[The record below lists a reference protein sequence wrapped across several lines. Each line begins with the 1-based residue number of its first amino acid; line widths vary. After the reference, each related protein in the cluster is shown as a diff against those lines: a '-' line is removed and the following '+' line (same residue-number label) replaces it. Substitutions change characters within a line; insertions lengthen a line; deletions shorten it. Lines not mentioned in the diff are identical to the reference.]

1 MRRWNVAPKHDT
13 IRKDAGWFDVSAGRR
28 NKHYMKQKKIL
39 WDFILVLMMALFSP
53 NLAVAQASTAQETGL
68 ASNVVRN
75 ATLDNGLEVFVVENH
90 AVPLVTVCVAFRGG
104 ALAQTPETAGFFHL
118 YEHMM
123 FNGNDK
129 YPTKDAFTAA
139 LNRMGTTSWNGAT
152 GKEYINYYITVPS
165 EKFADAVDF
174 WAHAVM
180 NPTLNYAV
188 LENEKLVVLNEIRGY
203 HSDPAQ
209 IASNALESRMF
220 NTFPWRKNIDGPESN
235 VANATVAELR
245 DMQKTYYVP
254 TNTALL
260 VGGDTTLEQVQALAE
275 VSFGK
280 WARAPQPVL
289 AEPAQ
294 GPIPDGIRLVTA
306 EDQFY
311 RGIAQVQFRWRGP
324 DVTRQTFDTY
334 VSDVLLFLLSSPSGP
349 FKSEIMR
356 KVFGLYDAEYIDFIY
371 PTARDGGN
379 YIFSTFMLVQ
389 KPATEEPVLQRV
401 ENLRKTVLDE
411 FAQIARD
418 PRAYF
423 GDEALEEAKTK
434 LVDQNIYALES
445 AGSFVTDTLTFW
457 WSTAGTDY
465 FFNYEANC
473 KKVTW
478 DDISALIR
486 KYLTGEAG
494 QGSAV
499 VAGSAPGSSVSTS
512 GAPSASSVPPAATL
526 VRLRTST
533 FGADPRMEAKIGE
546 LGYTRATAQNAFWWQ
561 QR

>member
-1 MRRWNVAPKHDT
+1 MR
-13 IRKDAGWFDVSAGRR
+13 
-28 NKHYMKQKKIL
+28 KKVKFLLSIG
-39 WDFILVLMMALFSP
+39 ILVIGLLMPAL
-53 NLAVAQASTAQETGL
+53 ATAQDE
-68 ASNVVRN
+68 AVQN
-75 ATLDNGLEVFVVENH
+75 ATLDNGLELFVVENH
-90 AVPLVTVCVAFRGG
+90 AVPLVTVCVAFRAG

-139 LNRMGTTSWNGAT
+139 LNRMGTTNWNGAT
-152 GKEYINYYITVPS
+152 GREYINYYITVPS
-165 EKFADAVDF
+165 DKLTDAIDF

-180 NPTLNYAV
+180 NPTLNFAV

-203 HSDPAQ
+203 HSDPSQ

-220 NTFPWRKNIDGPESN
+220 NEFPWRKNIDGPESN
-235 VANATVAELR
+235 IENATVADLR

-260 VGGDTTLEQVQALAE
+260 VGGDTTLAQVRELAKT
-275 VSFGK
+275 SFGK
-280 WARAPQPVL
+280 WATAAQPVL

-294 GPIPDGIRLVTA
+294 GPVPENIRLVTS

-349 FKSEIMR
+349 FKSDIMR
-356 KVFGLYDAEYIDFIY
+356 KVFGLYDAEYIDFGY

-379 YIFSTFMLVQ
+379 YIFSTYMLVQ

-401 ENLRKTVLDE
+401 ENLRKAVLNE
-411 FAQIARD
+411 FSQIAAD

-423 GDEALEEAKTK
+423 GGDAALDEAKTK

-445 AGSFVTDTLTFW
+445 AGNFVTDTLTFW

-465 FFNYEANC
+465 FLNYEKNC
-473 KKVTW
+473 KKVSW
-478 DDISALIR
+478 NDISTLIK
-486 KYLTGEAG
+486 KYLTGGMEDGTAAAG
-494 QGSAV
+494 A
-499 VAGSAPGSSVSTS
+499 AGSAPER
-512 GAPSASSVPPAATL
+512 AAVPTAATL
-526 VRLRTST
+526 VRLRAST
-533 FGADPRMEAKIGE
+533 CGADPRMDTKIDE
-546 LGYTRATAQNAFWWQ
+546 LGYTRVSAQNAFWWQ

>member
-1 MRRWNVAPKHDT
+1 MKENIKALSRFFLAFLFLLILKGGIEAQVNAPVKT
-13 IRKDAGWFDVSAGRR
+13 
-28 NKHYMKQKKIL
+28 
-39 WDFILVLMMALFSP
+39 
-53 NLAVAQASTAQETGL
+53 
-68 ASNVVRN
+68 
-75 ATLDNGLEVFVVENH
+75 ATLENGLELFVVENH
-90 AVPLVTVCVAFRGG
+90 SVPLVTVCIAFRGG
-104 ALAQTPETAGFFHL
+104 ALAQSPETAGYFHL

-165 EKFADAVDF
+165 DALRDAIDF

-180 NPTLNYAV
+180 HPTFDSKV
-188 LENEKLVVLNEIRGY
+188 LENEKQVVLNEIRGY

-220 NTFPWRKNIDGPESN
+220 EQFPWRKNIDGPEYNIS
-235 VANATVAELR
+235 NATVDELR
-245 DMQKTYYVP
+245 KIQKTYYVP
-254 TNTALL
+254 SNMALL
-260 VGGDTTLEQVQALAE
+260 IGGDTTLEQAHRFAME
-275 VSFGK
+275 SFGI
-280 WARAPQPVL
+280 WESAPQPVL
-289 AEPAQ
+289 GEPPH
-294 GPIPDGIRLVTA
+294 GPISKDIRLVTA
-306 EDQFY
+306 EDQFF

-349 FKSEIMR
+349 FKSAMMR
-356 KVFGLYDAEYIDFIY
+356 KVFGMYDPEYIDFTY
-371 PTARDGGN
+371 PTSRDGGN
-379 YIFSTFMLVQ
+379 YIFSTYMLVQ

-401 ENLRKTVLDE
+401 ENLRATILSE
-411 FAQIARD
+411 FEQIATD

-423 GDEALEEAKTK
+423 GDGALEEATTK

-457 WSTAGTDY
+457 WSTASTDY
-465 FFNYEANC
+465 FLNYEENC
-473 KKVTW
+473 RKVTW
-478 DDISALIR
+478 EDISTLIK
-486 KYLTGEAG
+486 KYLVGETEKNAAG
-494 QGSAV
+494 GTLRS
-499 VAGSAPGSSVSTS
+499 PTS
-512 GAPSASSVPPAATL
+512 ATL

-533 FGADPRMEAKIGE
+533 FGADPRMESKIQQF
-546 LGYTRATAQNAFWWQ
+546 GYTRVTQGNAFWWQ

>member
-1 MRRWNVAPKHDT
+1 MRWSFVVVLIAALLFP
-13 IRKDAGWFDVSAGRR
+13 G
-28 NKHYMKQKKIL
+28 
-39 WDFILVLMMALFSP
+39 LVL
-53 NLAVAQASTAQETGL
+53 AQEN
-68 ASNVVRN
+68 AVRN

-90 AVPLVTVCVAFRGG
+90 AVPLVTVCVAFRAG
-104 ALAQTPETAGFFHL
+104 ALAQTPETAGLFHL

-129 YPTKDAFTAA
+129 YPTKEAFTAA

-152 GKEYINYYITVPS
+152 GREYINYYITVPS
-165 EKFADAVDF
+165 EKLADAVDF

-180 NPTLNYAV
+180 SPTLDETV
-188 LENEKLVVLNEIRGY
+188 LENEKMVVLNEIRGY
-203 HSDPAQ
+203 HSDPGQ

-220 NTFPWRKNIDGPESN
+220 STFPWRKNIDGPESN
-235 VANATVAELR
+235 IEHATVAELR
-245 DMQKTYYVP
+245 AMQRTYYVP
-254 TNTALL
+254 SNTALL
-260 VGGDTTLEQVQALAE
+260 VGGDTTLEEVKALAE
-275 VSFGK
+275 ASFGT
-280 WARAPQPVL
+280 WTWAPQPEL

-294 GPIPDGIRLVTA
+294 GPIPEGIRLVTA

-356 KVFGLYDAEYIDFIY
+356 KVFGLYDAEYIDFTY

-379 YIFSTFMLVQ
+379 YIFSTYMLVQ

-401 ENLRKTVLDE
+401 ESLRKTVMDE
-411 FAQIARD
+411 FARIAAD
-418 PRAYF
+418 PKAYF
-423 GDEALEEAKTK
+423 GDDALEEAKTK

-457 WSTAGTDY
+457 WSTAGTEY

-473 KKVTW
+473 RKVSW
-478 DDISALIR
+478 EDISALIK
-486 KYLTGEAG
+486 KYLTGTEAHGKTTDAGG
-494 QGSAV
+494 QVQGLASIPA
-499 VAGSAPGSSVSTS
+499 T
-512 GAPSASSVPPAATL
+512 SSVPPMASL

-533 FGADPRMEAKIGE
+533 FDADPRMDTTIKE
-546 LGYTRATAQNAFWWQ
+546 LGYTRVTAQNAFWWQ

>member
-1 MRRWNVAPKHDT
+1 M
-13 IRKDAGWFDVSAGRR
+13 
-28 NKHYMKQKKIL
+28 
-39 WDFILVLMMALFSP
+39 
-53 NLAVAQASTAQETGL
+53 AQEVAVGEKSA

-75 ATLDNGLEVFVVENH
+75 TTLNNGFEVFVVENH
-90 AVPLVTVCVAFRGG
+90 AVPLVTVCVAFRAG

-123 FNGNDK
+123 FNGNDR
-129 YPTKDAFTAA
+129 YLTKDAFTAA

-165 EKFADAVDF
+165 DKLADAIDF

-180 NPTLNYAV
+180 NPTLNYTV
-188 LENEKLVVLNEIRGY
+188 LENEKLIVLNEIRGY

-220 NTFPWRKNIDGPESN
+220 NQFPWRENIDGPESN
-235 VANATVAELR
+235 IENATVAELR

-254 TNTALL
+254 TNMALL
-260 VGGDTTLEQVQALAE
+260 VGGDTTLEQVQALAKA
-275 VSFGK
+275 SFGE
-280 WARAPQPVL
+280 WAWAPQSVL
-289 AEPAQ
+289 GEPAQ

-324 DVTRQTFDTY
+324 DVTRQTYDTY

-349 FKSEIMR
+349 FKSEVMR
-356 KVFGLYDAEYIDFIY
+356 KVFGLYDAEYIDFTY

-401 ENLRKTVLDE
+401 ENLRKTILSE
-411 FAQIARD
+411 FAQIAAD

-423 GDEALEEAKTK
+423 GDGALEEAKTK

-473 KKVTW
+473 RKVTW

-494 QGSAV
+494 QGSAA
-499 VAGSAPGSSVSTS
+499 VAGSSVSMS
-512 GAPSASSVPPAATL
+512 GAPSASSVPSVATL

-533 FGADPRMEAKIGE
+533 FGADPRMEAKISE
-546 LGYTRATAQNAFWWQ
+546 LGYTRVTAQNAFWWQ